1 MTHIAPFQRP
11 DLHCHSLASD
21 GVLAPADLVARAA
34 EYGVDALALTD
45 HDTLAGLPEARAAA
59 AGHGITLIDGIE
71 LSVLWGTREIH
82 VLGLWVNPECP
93 VLGARV
99 AAQLDA
105 RRERARRIGARL
117 DKAARIED
125 SYAKACEKAAS
136 DTPGRPWFARVL
148 VEEGVVRDQRHAF
161 NRFLK
166 KGQSAFVSTP
176 WVTLEQGVRDL
187 LAAGGVPV
195 LAHPQAYSLTRKR
208 LRELVRDFRNA
219 GGLAMEAVMPGLSA
233 QQAGLLEEC
242 WRHFGL
248 AVSGGSDFHSPQ
260 QKWLSLGGL
269 PPFPPDGRAVWQLP
283 EAGYA
288 AADAGSPDPDLE
300 VSVS

>member
-1 MTHIAPFQRP
+1 MTEPAPFQRP

-45 HDTLAGLPEARAAA
+45 HDTLAGLPEAHAAA
-59 AGHGITLIDGIE
+59 ARHGLTLINGIE
-71 LSVLWGTREIH
+71 LSVLWGSREIH
-82 VLGLWVNPECP
+82 VLGLWVDPDCP
-93 VLGARV
+93 VLAARV
-99 AAQLDA
+99 ADQLEA
-105 RRERARRIGARL
+105 RRQRARRIGARL
-117 DKAARIED
+117 DKAARLSD
-125 SYAKACEKAAS
+125 SYAKACALADS

-176 WVTLEQGVRDL
+176 WVSLEQGIQDL
-187 LAAGGVPV
+187 SAGGGVPV
-195 LAHPQAYSLTRKR
+195 LAHPQAYNLTRKR
-208 LRELVRDFRNA
+208 LRELVRDFRAA
-219 GGLAMEAVMPGLSA
+219 GGQAMEAVLPGLTRH
-233 QQAGLLEEC
+233 QAGLLEEC

-248 AVSGGSDFHSPQ
+248 AVSGGSDFHSPG

-269 PPFPPDGRAVWQLP
+269 PPFPPDGTPVWRLAPAQGRV
-283 EAGYA
+283 ENA
-288 AADAGSPDPDLE
+288 AP
-300 VSVS
+300 

>member
-1 MTHIAPFQRP
+1 MNEAAPFQRP
-11 DLHCHSLASD
+11 DFHCHSLASD
-21 GVLAPADLVARAA
+21 GVLSPEDLVARAA

-45 HDTLAGLPEARAAA
+45 HDTLAGLPAARAAA
-59 AGHGITLIDGIE
+59 DRHGLTLVNGIE

-82 VLGLWVNPECP
+82 VLGLWVNPDCP
-93 VLGARV
+93 VLSARV
-99 AAQLDA
+99 ADQLEA
-105 RRERARRIGARL
+105 RRLRARRIGARL

-125 SYAKACEKAAS
+125 SYSKACALADS

-176 WVTLEQGVRDL
+176 WVSLEQGIQDL
-187 LAAGGVPV
+187 RAGGGVAV
-195 LAHPQAYSLTRKR
+195 LAHPQAYNLTRKR
-208 LRELVRDFRNA
+208 LRELVRDFRAA
-219 GGLAMEAVMPGLSA
+219 GGQAMEAVMPGLSPH
-233 QQAGLLEEC
+233 QAGLLEEC

-269 PPFPPDGRAVWQLP
+269 PPFPPDGTPVWRLP
-283 EAGYA
+283 EALGEHLAPAPERVENA
-288 AADAGSPDPDLE
+288 AP
-300 VSVS
+300 

>member
-1 MTHIAPFQRP
+1 MNEAAPFQRP
-11 DLHCHSLASD
+11 DFHCHSLASD
-21 GVLAPADLVARAA
+21 GVLSPEDLVARAA

-45 HDTLAGLPEARAAA
+45 HDTLAGLPAARAAA
-59 AGHGITLIDGIE
+59 DRHGLTLVNGIE
-71 LSVLWGTREIH
+71 LSVLWGTREVH
-82 VLGLWVNPECP
+82 VLGLWVNPDCP
-93 VLGARV
+93 VLSARV
-99 AAQLDA
+99 ADQLEA
-105 RRERARRIGARL
+105 RRLRARRIGARL

-125 SYAKACEKAAS
+125 SYGKACALADS

-176 WVTLEQGVRDL
+176 WVSLEQGIQDL
-187 LAAGGVPV
+187 RAGGGVAV
-195 LAHPQAYSLTRKR
+195 LAHPQAYNLTRKR
-208 LRELVRDFRNA
+208 LRELVRDFRAA
-219 GGLAMEAVMPGLSA
+219 GGQAMEAVMPGLSPH
-233 QQAGLLEEC
+233 QAGLLEEC

-269 PPFPPDGRAVWQLP
+269 PPFPPDGTPVWRLP
-283 EAGYA
+283 EALGEHLAPAPERVENA
-288 AADAGSPDPDLE
+288 AP
-300 VSVS
+300 